1 MNPGQVRTVLGVFI
15 MKETENNSNGQS
27 RGIQSVD
34 LFQSAILKLGKLEKL
49 TIQFR

>member
-15 MKETENNSNGQS
+15 MRETENNSNKWS

-34 LFQSAILKLGKLEKL
+34 LFQSSILKLAKLEEL
-49 TIQFR
+49 TIEIR